1 MVYFKSK
8 FVKINS
14 HSPNINYPKKILRE
28 NMKRVVIT
36 GLGIVSNIGQDLDT
50 VVKNLQAGNSGIDFN
65 QSYENHGFKSKV
77 SGFITQ
83 TPDVSGIDRKL
94 KRFMSDASIYAYISA
109 LSAIRHA
116 NLTLDDIANNPKV
129 ALIAGSGGASTQ
141 DVVTA
146 VDNLRQQGLRGIGAM
161 AVPKT
166 MGSTVSANL
175 ATGLKIKGISYTIS
189 SACAT
194 STHCVG
200 HAMELIQLGKAD
212 IVLAGGGEAEH
223 WTQSCMFDA
232 MGAMSSNFNDT
243 PQKASRPYDK
253 DRDGF
258 VIAGGGGMVVLESLE
273 SAQNRGA
280 TILAEITGYGATSDG
295 EQMVAPS
302 GEGAIRCMQMALR
315 QAGLDTVDYINTHG
329 TSTPI
334 GDTTELIAL
343 HRAFGHKNYAISSTK
358 SMTGHS
364 LGAVGVQELIY
375 CVLMLN
381 HHFIA
386 PSINIDTLDEV
397 AQSFDIVQTCRQ
409 ATLNSLMTNSFGFG
423 GTNATLIIEKFV
435 P

>member
-1 MVYFKSK
+1 
-8 FVKINS
+8 
-14 HSPNINYPKKILRE
+14 
-28 NMKRVVIT
+28 MKRVVIT

-94 KRFMSDASIYAYISA
+94 KRFMSDASIYAYVSA

-273 SAQNRGA
+273 SAQNRDA

-343 HRAFGHKNYAISSTK
+343 HRAFRHKNYAISSTK

>member
-302 GEGAIRCMQMALR
+302 GEGAIRCMQMALH

-343 HRAFGHKNYAISSTK
+343 YRAFGHKNYAISSTK